1 MVKQVKNQLAL
12 YPTPAPIMQEELIS
26 QPLLEEIERACE
38 YLYAPHG
45 TLNEEQRKKIYQH
58 FEQLF
63 RLMNSSYHVE
73 LLLPVDYFDWRSFW
87 QSLHQFFPQFA
98 WVKAQTEAPKYGRQ
112 VYRFDFIPL
121 TFREAGFPFAIHL
134 EESLTQ
140 QFPLSAEE
148 ALDRAEQL
156 LLELA
161 GQHLSDVPPKT
172 ETDVSEKTS
181 PETTV
186 TAPIKQAEEQAKEA
200 EISVNRVQQ
209 EDVKLESQS
218 KARLR
223 AVNQKLEMVI
233 EKLELSMLYSGIQ
246 YFERESKEESDWD
259 KRIKI
264 SLREYTYLLQ
274 KARFLEQMW
283 NLNGELV
290 NKTEKMTVTGNKL
303 VYERDQVKQIKA
315 NLSARDIHFVL
326 YECQVIESRAKV
338 HARPWFRKPYVKLMK
353 MDYDN
358 LLSKAAYFDL
368 LQGES
373 ALLERMV
380 REQKDA
386 PVKEAQEVG

>member
-1 MVKQVKNQLAL
+1 MKQSQNQLTF
-12 YPTPAPIMQEELIS
+12 YPTPAPVMQEELIEQS
-26 QPLLEEIERACE
+26 LLEEIERACE

-45 TLNEEQRKKIYQH
+45 TLDDEQREKIYQH

-63 RLMNSSYHVE
+63 RLMNSSYHLE
-73 LLLPVDYFDWRSFW
+73 LLLVPGTLNWQAFW
-87 QSLHQFFPQFA
+87 QALHQFFPQFA
-98 WVKAQTEAPKYGRQ
+98 WLKAQTEEPKYGRQ

-121 TFREAGFPFAIHL
+121 VFREEGFPFAIHL
-134 EESLTQ
+134 EDSLNQ
-140 QFPLSAEE
+140 QFPTATENTLE
-148 ALDRAEQL
+148 RAEQL

-161 GQHLSDVPPKT
+161 EQHFSEGIVPN
-172 ETDVSEKTS
+172 SQ
-181 PETTV
+181 PEEPVPNKEIT
-186 TAPIKQAEEQAKEA
+186 KQPQESAVRIQKEEVRQ
-200 EISVNRVQQ
+200 
-209 EDVKLESQS
+209 ESQS

-223 AVNQKLEMVI
+223 AVNQKLELVI

-246 YFERESKEESDWD
+246 YFDQKSTEESDWD
-259 KRIKI
+259 RRIKI

-283 NLNGELV
+283 HLNGELV
-290 NKTEKMTVTGNKL
+290 NKSEKMTVTGNKL

-338 HARPWFRKPYVKLMK
+338 HARPWFRKPFVKLMK

-368 LQGES
+368 LQGENS
-373 ALLERMV
+373 LMERMV
-380 REQKDA
+380 REQQDA

>member
-1 MVKQVKNQLAL
+1 L
-12 YPTPAPIMQEELIS
+12 LI
-26 QPLLEEIERACE
+26 P
-38 YLYAPHG
+38 G
-45 TLNEEQRKKIYQH
+45 TLNWKA
-58 FEQLF
+58 L
-63 RLMNSSYHVE
+63 
-73 LLLPVDYFDWRSFW
+73 W

-98 WVKAQTEAPKYGRQ
+98 WIKAQTEEPKYGRQ

-121 TFREAGFPFAIHL
+121 VYRETGFPFAIHL
-134 EESLTQ
+134 EDSLKQ
-140 QFPLSAEE
+140 QFPMNTENNLEQ
-148 ALDRAEQL
+148 AEQL
-156 LLELA
+156 LLEMA
-161 GQHLSDVPPKT
+161 EQHF
-172 ETDVSEKTS
+172 SEGIVQEKQNGEPS
-181 PETTV
+181 PSK
-186 TAPIKQAEEQAKEA
+186 PIIKQTQESTVPVDPIQKEEVRQ
-200 EISVNRVQQ
+200 
-209 EDVKLESQS
+209 ESQS

-246 YFERESKEESDWD
+246 YFDQKSSEENDWD

-283 NLNGELV
+283 HLNGELI

-353 MDYDN
+353 MDYD
-358 LLSKAAYFDL
+358 
-368 LQGES
+368 
-373 ALLERMV
+373 
-380 REQKDA
+380 
-386 PVKEAQEVG
+386 

>member
-1 MVKQVKNQLAL
+1 MKQSQNQLAL
-12 YPTPAPIMQEELIS
+12 YPTPAPIMQEELIE
-26 QPLLEEIERACE
+26 QQLLEEIERACE

-45 TLNEEQRKKIYQH
+45 TLDNEQREKIYQH

-73 LLLPVDYFDWRSFW
+73 LLLMPGTLNWKAFW
-87 QSLHQFFPQFA
+87 QALHQFFPQFA
-98 WVKAQTEAPKYGRQ
+98 WLKAQTEEPKYGRQ

-121 TFREAGFPFAIHL
+121 VFREEGFPFAIHL
-134 EESLTQ
+134 EDSLNQ
-140 QFPLSAEE
+140 QFPTASGNTLE
-148 ALDRAEQL
+148 RAEQL

-161 GQHLSDVPPKT
+161 EQHFSEGIVQDSQPEEPVPNKEIT
-172 ETDVSEKTS
+172 
-181 PETTV
+181 
-186 TAPIKQAEEQAKEA
+186 KQPQESAVRIQK
-200 EISVNRVQQ
+200 
-209 EDVKLESQS
+209 EDVRQESQS

-223 AVNQKLEMVI
+223 AVNQKLELVI

-246 YFERESKEESDWD
+246 YFDQKSTEESDWD
-259 KRIKI
+259 RRIKI

-283 NLNGELV
+283 HLNGELV
-290 NKTEKMTVTGNKL
+290 NKSEKMTVTGNKL

-368 LQGES
+368 LQGENS
-373 ALLERMV
+373 LMERMV
-380 REQKDA
+380 REQQDTPA
-386 PVKEAQEVG
+386 KEAQEVG

>member
-1 MVKQVKNQLAL
+1 MKQAQNQLAL
-12 YPTPAPIMQEELIS
+12 YPTPAPVMQEMLIS

-45 TLNEEQRKKIYQH
+45 TLNEDQRKKIYQH

-73 LLLPVDYFDWRSFW
+73 LLMVPGTLNWSSFW
-87 QSLHQFFPQFA
+87 QALHQFFPQFA
-98 WVKAQTEAPKYGRQ
+98 WVKAQTEEPKYGRQ
-112 VYRFDFIPL
+112 VYRFDFVPL
-121 TFREAGFPFAIHL
+121 VFREAGFPFAIHL
-134 EESLTQ
+134 EDSLKQ
-140 QFPLSAEE
+140 QFPTNPKD
-148 ALDRAEQL
+148 ALARAEQL

-161 GQHLSDVPPKT
+161 EQHF
-172 ETDVSEKTS
+172 SEGI
-181 PETTV
+181 V
-186 TAPIKQAEEQAKEA
+186 KEA
-200 EISVNRVQQ
+200 VTTPVEQVETQANEIAQESAVTIERVQQ
-209 EDVKLESQS
+209 EEIRQESQS

-303 VYERDQVKQIKA
+303 VYERDQVKHIKA

-338 HARPWFRKPYVKLMK
+338 HTRPWFRKPYVKLMK

-380 REQKDA
+380 REQQDA

>member
-1 MVKQVKNQLAL
+1 MVKQAQNQLAL
-12 YPTPAPIMQEELIS
+12 YPTPAPIMQEELRK

-45 TLNEEQRKKIYQH
+45 TLTEAQRKKIYQH

-73 LLLPVDYFDWRSFW
+73 LLVPTGYFDWSSFW

-98 WVKAQTEAPKYGRQ
+98 WIKAQTEEPKYGRQ

-121 TFREAGFPFAIHL
+121 AFREIGFPFGIHL
-134 EESLTQ
+134 EDSLTQ
-140 QFPLSAEE
+140 QLSLSPEE
-148 ALDRAEQL
+148 ALERAEQL

-161 GQHLSDVPPKT
+161 GQHLSDVSPKSKEAS
-172 ETDVSEKTS
+172 ETSAVV
-181 PETTV
+181 PL
-186 TAPIKQAEEQAKEA
+186 KQAEEQAKDVA
-200 EISVNRVQQ
+200 RVQQ
-209 EDVKLESQS
+209 EEVKQESQS

-233 EKLELSMLYSGIQ
+233 EKLEVSMLYSGIQ
-246 YFERESKEESDWD
+246 YFERENKEENDWD

-283 NLNGELV
+283 NLNGELI

-303 VYERDQVKQIKA
+303 VYERDQVKHIKA

>member
-1 MVKQVKNQLAL
+1 MK
-12 YPTPAPIMQEELIS
+12 EELIT
-26 QPLLEEIERACE
+26 QPLLEEIEQACE
-38 YLYAPHG
+38 YLYAPQG
-45 TLNEEQRKKIYQH
+45 TLADKQRQKIYQH

-63 RLMNSSYHVE
+63 LLMNGSYHIE
-73 LLLPVDYFDWRSFW
+73 LLLVSETLDWQPFW
-87 QSLHQFFPQFA
+87 HALHQFFPQFA
-98 WVKAQTEAPKYGRQ
+98 WIKAQTEESKYGRQ
-112 VYRFDFIPL
+112 VYRFDFVPL
-121 TFREAGFPFAIHL
+121 VLRETGFPFAIHL
-134 EESLTQ
+134 EDSLKQ
-140 QFPLSAEE
+140 QFPATIENALERAEE
-148 ALDRAEQL
+148 LLLDLAEQHFSERVIQESQTEYAVPIGQTAEQL
-156 LLELA
+156 DDSLLSA
-161 GQHLSDVPPKT
+161 D
-172 ETDVSEKTS
+172 
-181 PETTV
+181 
-186 TAPIKQAEEQAKEA
+186 
-200 EISVNRVQQ
+200 RVQT
-209 EDVKLESQS
+209 EDRRQESQS

-223 AVNQKLEMVI
+223 AVNQKLELVI

-246 YFERESKEESDWD
+246 YFDQKSTEESDWD

-283 NLNGELV
+283 HLNGELI

-338 HARPWFRKPYVKLMK
+338 HARPWFRKPFVNLMK

-373 ALLERMV
+373 TLLERIV
-380 REQKDA
+380 REQQEIPDKA
-386 PVKEAQEVG
+386 AQEAG

>member
-1 MVKQVKNQLAL
+1 MKRSNSQIAL
-12 YPTPAPIMQEELIS
+12 YPTPAPLMQEELIT
-26 QPLLEEIERACE
+26 QPLLTEIERACE

-45 TLNEEQRKKIYQH
+45 TLNEDQRKKIYQH

-63 RLMNSSYHVE
+63 QLMNSSYHFE
-73 LLLPVDYFDWRSFW
+73 LLLVPGTFNWSGFW

-98 WVKAQTEAPKYGRQ
+98 WLKAQTDEPKYGRQ
-112 VYRFDFIPL
+112 VYRFDFVPL
-121 TFREAGFPFAIHL
+121 VYREKGFPFAIHL
-134 EESLTQ
+134 EDSLAQ
-140 QFPLSAEE
+140 QFPLSTDE
-148 ALDRAEQL
+148 AMKGAEQL

-161 GQHLSDVPPKT
+161 AQHF
-172 ETDVSEKTS
+172 SEGIVKD
-181 PETTV
+181 PEPV
-186 TAPIKQAEEQAKEA
+186 KEPEADPVEQAETEEPEA
-200 EISVNRVQQ
+200 TVAVGERVQK
-209 EDVKLESQS
+209 EDVRHESQS

-246 YFERESKEESDWD
+246 YFDQQHKEESDWD

-303 VYERDQVKQIKA
+303 VYERDQVQQIKA
-315 NLSARDIHFVL
+315 SLSTRDVHFVL

-338 HARPWFRKPYVKLMK
+338 HAQPWFRKPYVKLMK

-358 LLSKAAYFDL
+358 LLNKAAYFDL

-373 ALLERMV
+373 SILEKIV
-380 REQKDA
+380 REHKDG

>member
-1 MVKQVKNQLAL
+1 MVKQSQNQIAL
-12 YPTPAPIMQEELIS
+12 YPTPAPKMQEELIS

-45 TLNEEQRKKIYQH
+45 TLNEQQREKIYQH
-58 FEQLF
+58 FQQLF
-63 RLMNSSYHVE
+63 QLMDSSYHFE
-73 LLLPVDYFDWRSFW
+73 LLIMPGTLNWSSFW
-87 QSLHQFFPQFA
+87 QALHQFFPQFA
-98 WVKAQTEAPKYGRQ
+98 WLRVQTEEPKYGRQ
-112 VYRFDFIPL
+112 LYRFDFIPL
-121 TFREAGFPFAIHL
+121 VFKTEGFPFAIQL
-134 EESLTQ
+134 EDSLNQ
-140 QFPLSAEE
+140 QFHTNSENSLA
-148 ALDRAEQL
+148 RAEQL

-161 GQHLSDVPPKT
+161 EQHF
-172 ETDVSEKTS
+172 SEGNTKEAAST
-181 PETTV
+181 
-186 TAPIKQAEEQAKEA
+186 PIVQAEKQTQEITKGQAV
-200 EISVNRVQQ
+200 SVDRVRQ
-209 EDVKLESQS
+209 EEVRQESQS

-246 YFERESKEESDWD
+246 YFDREIREESDWD
-259 KRIKI
+259 KQVKI

-290 NKTEKMTVTGNKL
+290 NKTEKMTLTGNKL

-315 NLSARDIHFVL
+315 NLSTRDIHFVL

-358 LLSKAAYFDL
+358 LQSKAAYFDL

-373 ALLERMV
+373 SVLERMV
-380 REQKDA
+380 REQKDM
-386 PVKEAQEVG
+386 PVREAQEVG

>member
-1 MVKQVKNQLAL
+1 MK
-12 YPTPAPIMQEELIS
+12 EELAS
-26 QPLLEEIERACE
+26 TELLVAIEKSCE
-38 YLYAPHG
+38 YLYAPKG
-45 TLNEEQRKKIYQH
+45 SLSEGQREKICNH
-58 FEQLF
+58 FQQLF
-63 RLMNSSYHVE
+63 QWMDGSYHLE
-73 LLLPVDYFDWRSFW
+73 LLLEPGEFDWPSFY
-87 QSLHQFFPQFA
+87 QSMKQFFPQFA
-98 WVKAQTEAPKYGRQ
+98 WLKAQTDGSKYGKQ
-112 VYRFDFIPL
+112 VYRFDFVPL
-121 TFREAGFPFAIHL
+121 VFRKSGFPFAVHL
-134 EESLTQ
+134 EESLAQ
-140 QFPLSAEE
+140 QFAMSAEE
-148 ALDRAEQL
+148 ALKHGEQLIRELAEQNF
-156 LLELA
+156 
-161 GQHLSDVPPKT
+161 STNKKP
-172 ETDVSEKTS
+172 EKVQ
-181 PETTV
+181 P
-186 TAPIKQAEEQAKEA
+186 PIKQAEEKIQEVANSMDLVQKE
-200 EISVNRVQQ
+200 EVNQ
-209 EDVKLESQS
+209 ENQS

-246 YFERESKEESDWD
+246 YFDQEHKEEGDWD

-274 KARFLEQMW
+274 KGKFLEQMW

-303 VYERDQVKQIKA
+303 VYERDQVKEIKA
-315 NLSARDIHFVL
+315 NLSARDIHFVI

-373 ALLERMV
+373 SLLEKMV

-386 PVKEAQEVG
+386 PAKNAEEVG

>member
-1 MVKQVKNQLAL
+1 MKQAQNQLAL
-12 YPTPAPIMQEELIS
+12 YPTPAPTMQEELVS

-45 TLNEEQRKKIYQH
+45 TLNEDQRKKIYQH

-73 LLLPVDYFDWRSFW
+73 LLLPTGYFDWLSFW

-98 WVKAQTEAPKYGRQ
+98 WIKAQTEEPKYGRRI
-112 VYRFDFIPL
+112 YRFDFIPL
-121 TFREAGFPFAIHL
+121 TFREVGFPFAIHL

-148 ALDRAEQL
+148 ALERAEQL

-161 GQHLSDVPPKT
+161 GQHLSDVPPKSKEAPEKVETIPVT
-172 ETDVSEKTS
+172 EV
-181 PETTV
+181 
-186 TAPIKQAEEQAKEA
+186 AEQVKEA
-200 EISVNRVQQ
+200 EVSVNRVQQ
-209 EDVKLESQS
+209 EEVKQESQS

-246 YFERESKEESDWD
+246 YFNQESKEESDWD

-386 PVKEAQEVG
+386 PIKEAQEVG

>member
-1 MVKQVKNQLAL
+1 
-12 YPTPAPIMQEELIS
+12 MQQELTA
-26 QPLLEEIERACE
+26 QPLVEEIERACE

-45 TLNEEQRKKIYQH
+45 TLTTEQREKIYQH

-63 RLMNSSYHVE
+63 RLTNSSYHLE
-73 LLLPVDYFDWRSFW
+73 LLLVPGILDWSAFW
-87 QSLHQFFPQFA
+87 QALHQFFPQFA
-98 WVKAQTEAPKYGRQ
+98 WIKAQTEEPKYGRQ
-112 VYRFDFIPL
+112 VYRFDFVPL
-121 TFREAGFPFAIHL
+121 TFREQGFPFAIHL
-134 EESLTQ
+134 EDSLAQ
-140 QFPLSAEE
+140 QFPTAEEE
-148 ALDRAEQL
+148 ALERGEQL

-161 GQHLSDVPPKT
+161 EQHFSAGKGQ
-172 ETDVSEKTS
+172 
-181 PETTV
+181 PE
-186 TAPIKQAEEQAKEA
+186 APAQPIPLKRTKEA
-200 EISVNRVQQ
+200 LPEAPPQETSSAMERVKQ
-209 EDVKLESQS
+209 EEVRQDSQS
-218 KARLR
+218 KARLK

-233 EKLELSMLYSGIQ
+233 EKLELSMLYSGIH
-246 YFERESKEESDWD
+246 YFDREHKEESDWD

-283 NLNGELV
+283 QLNGELV

-315 NLSARDIHFVL
+315 NFSARDIHFVL
-326 YECQVIESRAKV
+326 YECQVIESRATV

-358 LLSKAAYFDL
+358 LLNKAAYFDL

-373 ALLERMV
+373 ALLEKMV
-380 REQKDA
+380 QEQQES

>member
-1 MVKQVKNQLAL
+1 MKD
-12 YPTPAPIMQEELIS
+12 ELDS
-26 QPLLEEIERACE
+26 TELLVAIEKACE
-38 YLYAPHG
+38 YLYAPEG
-45 TLNEEQRKKIYQH
+45 SLSEGQREKIRNH
-58 FEQLF
+58 FQQLF
-63 RLMNSSYHVE
+63 QWMDGSYHLE
-73 LLLPVDYFDWRSFW
+73 LLLEPGEFDWQSFY
-87 QSLHQFFPQFA
+87 QALRQFFPQFA
-98 WVKAQTEAPKYGRQ
+98 WLKAQTEEPKYGRQ
-112 VYRFDFIPL
+112 MYRFDFVPL
-121 TFREAGFPFAIHL
+121 VFHKSGFPFAVHL
-134 EESLTQ
+134 EDSLAQ
-140 QFPLSAEE
+140 QFAMTSAE
-148 ALDRAEQL
+148 ALKHGEQLMQELAEQNFSS
-156 LLELA
+156 ERK
-161 GQHLSDVPPKT
+161 PKK
-172 ETDVSEKTS
+172 VL
-181 PETTV
+181 P
-186 TAPIKQAEEQAKEA
+186 PIKKAEKKTQEVASSVDLVQKE
-200 EISVNRVQQ
+200 EIKQ
-209 EDVKLESQS
+209 ETQS

-246 YFERESKEESDWD
+246 YFSQEHKEENDWD

-274 KARFLEQMW
+274 KGKFLEQMW

-315 NLSARDIHFVL
+315 NLSARDIHFVI

-358 LLSKAAYFDL
+358 LLGKAAYFDL

-373 ALLERMV
+373 SLLEKMV

-386 PVKEAQEVG
+386 PAKNAEEVG

>member
-1 MVKQVKNQLAL
+1 M
-12 YPTPAPIMQEELIS
+12 T

-45 TLNEEQRKKIYQH
+45 TLSEEQRKKIYQH

-63 RLMNSSYHVE
+63 RLMNSSYHIE
-73 LLLPVDYFDWRSFW
+73 LLLVPGTLNLTAFW
-87 QSLHQFFPQFA
+87 QALHQFFPQFA
-98 WVKAQTEAPKYGRQ
+98 WLKAQTEEPKYGRQ
-112 VYRFDFIPL
+112 IYRFDFVPL
-121 TFREAGFPFAIHL
+121 VFREAGFPFAIHL
-134 EESLTQ
+134 EDSLSQ
-140 QFPLSAEE
+140 QFPATTEGPLE
-148 ALDRAEQL
+148 RAEQL
-156 LLELA
+156 MLELA
-161 GQHLSDVPPKT
+161 DQHFSEGIVKEPSAAANDKT
-172 ETDVSEKTS
+172 EIQTQESVVS
-181 PETTV
+181 
-186 TAPIKQAEEQAKEA
+186 ID
-200 EISVNRVQQ
+200 RVQK
-209 EDVKLESQS
+209 EEVKQESQS

-223 AVNQKLEMVI
+223 AVNQKLELVI

-246 YFERESKEESDWD
+246 YFDQESREESDWD

-283 NLNGELV
+283 HLNGELV

-303 VYERDQVKQIKA
+303 VYERDQVKQIKD

-373 ALLERMV
+373 ALLERIV
-380 REQKDA
+380 REQRDA

>member
-1 MVKQVKNQLAL
+1 M
-12 YPTPAPIMQEELIS
+12 YPTPAPKMSDELASTDLIVA
-26 QPLLEEIERACE
+26 IEKSCE
-38 YLYAPHG
+38 YLYAPEG
-45 TLNEEQRKKIYQH
+45 SLNDGQREKIRSH
-58 FEQLF
+58 FQQLF
-63 RLMNSSYHVE
+63 QWMDGSYHLE
-73 LLLPVDYFDWRSFW
+73 LLLEPGEFDWRSFY
-87 QSLHQFFPQFA
+87 QALQQFFPQFA
-98 WVKAQTEAPKYGRQ
+98 WIKAQTEAPKHGKRM
-112 VYRFDFIPL
+112 YRFDFVPL
-121 TFREAGFPFAIHL
+121 IFRKTGFPFAVHL
-134 EESLTQ
+134 EDSLAQ
-140 QFPLSAEE
+140 QFALSSEE
-148 ALDRAEQL
+148 ALKHGKQL
-156 LLELA
+156 IQELA
-161 GQHLSDVPPKT
+161 NQNFSINKQTEQSLPPIQKSEEKVQT
-172 ETDVSEKTS
+172 AESSANLVRKEDMKQET
-181 PETTV
+181 
-186 TAPIKQAEEQAKEA
+186 
-200 EISVNRVQQ
+200 
-209 EDVKLESQS
+209 QS

-246 YFERESKEESDWD
+246 YFNQEHNEESDWD

-283 NLNGELV
+283 DLNGELV

-315 NLSARDIHFVL
+315 NFSTRDIHFVI

-373 ALLERMV
+373 SILEKMV
-380 REQKDA
+380 REQKDPPA
-386 PVKEAQEVG
+386 KNAEEVG

>member
-1 MVKQVKNQLAL
+1 
-12 YPTPAPIMQEELIS
+12 MQEELVT
-26 QPLLEEIERACE
+26 QPLLAEIERVCE

-45 TLNEEQRKKIYQH
+45 TLNDEQREKIYQY

-73 LLLPVDYFDWRSFW
+73 LLLVPGTLNWKAFW
-87 QSLHQFFPQFA
+87 QALHQFFPQFA
-98 WVKAQTEAPKYGRQ
+98 WLKAQTEEPKYGRQ
-112 VYRFDFIPL
+112 VYRFDFVPL
-121 TFREAGFPFAIHL
+121 VFREEGFPFAIQL
-134 EESLTQ
+134 EDSLNQ
-140 QFPLSAEE
+140 QFPTTNENSMG
-148 ALDRAEQL
+148 RAEQL

-161 GQHLSDVPPKT
+161 EQHF
-172 ETDVSEKTS
+172 SEGIVQEEKR
-181 PETTV
+181 
-186 TAPIKQAEEQAKEA
+186 AEESISTNQATEQPQESMVPADRIQK
-200 EISVNRVQQ
+200 
-209 EDVKLESQS
+209 EDVRQESQS

-223 AVNQKLEMVI
+223 AVNQKLELVI

-246 YFERESKEESDWD
+246 YFDQKSTEESDWD
-259 KRIKI
+259 RRIRI

-283 NLNGELV
+283 HLNGELI
-290 NKTEKMTVTGNKL
+290 NKSEKMTVTGNKL

-338 HARPWFRKPYVKLMK
+338 HARPWFRKPFVKLMK

-368 LQGES
+368 LQGENS
-373 ALLERMV
+373 LIERMV
-380 REQKDA
+380 REQQDTS
-386 PVKEAQEVG
+386 VEEAQEVG

>member
-1 MVKQVKNQLAL
+1 
-12 YPTPAPIMQEELIS
+12 MQEELIT

-45 TLNEEQRKKIYQH
+45 TLNEDQRRKIYQH

-63 RLMNSSYHVE
+63 RLMNSSYHAE
-73 LLLPVDYFDWRSFW
+73 LLLPTGYFDWSSFW

-98 WVKAQTEAPKYGRQ
+98 WVKAQTEEPKYGRR

-121 TFREAGFPFAIHL
+121 TFRDAGFPFAIHL
-134 EESLTQ
+134 EDSLTQ

-148 ALDRAEQL
+148 ALERAEQL

-161 GQHLSDVPPKT
+161 GQHLSDVPPKSKDKPES
-172 ETDVSEKTS
+172 ETV
-181 PETTV
+181 
-186 TAPIKQAEEQAKEA
+186 PIKQAEEQVKEA
-200 EISVNRVQQ
+200 EVSVNRVQQ
-209 EDVKLESQS
+209 EEVKHESQS

-246 YFERESKEESDWD
+246 YFERENKEENDWD

-358 LLSKAAYFDL
+358 LLSKAVYFDL

-386 PVKEAQEVG
+386 PIKEAQEAG